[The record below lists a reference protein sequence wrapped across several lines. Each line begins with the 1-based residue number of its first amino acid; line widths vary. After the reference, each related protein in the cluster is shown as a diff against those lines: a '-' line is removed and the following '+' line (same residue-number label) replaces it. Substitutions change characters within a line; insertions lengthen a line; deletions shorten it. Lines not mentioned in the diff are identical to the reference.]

1 MHNIQIFTYYGSDV
15 RTLEQDN
22 DIWFVAKD
30 VCDILGLAN
39 SREAISVLDDD
50 EKMTVRNSD
59 SHSGQ
64 RGGAQFINMINE
76 SGLYALVFRSNKPE
90 AKAFSRWVRKEVL
103 PQIRR
108 TGSYSMTKEQPALPS
123 GVIEGARIIFE
134 ATGIKDNQAALAL
147 DKIYRSYTGRS
158 ALNTGEILLEA
169 PEKQQLL
176 TPTEIAEHFG
186 FAQPKTGAR
195 VINKIL
201 ADAGY
206 QRKVAGKYWEPSEAG
221 ACYCVMLDTN
231 KKHSDGTPV
240 RCLKWTSTIIPIIE
254 CLLA

>member
-158 ALNTGEILLEA
+158 TLTTGEIQLEA
-169 PEKQQLL
+169 PNKQQLL

-186 FAQPKTGAR
+186 FAKSKTGAR

-206 QRKVAGKYWEPSEAG
+206 QGKVET
-221 ACYCVMLDTN
+221 VQ
-231 KKHSDGTPV
+231 
-240 RCLKWTSTIIPIIE
+240 
-254 CLLA
+254 